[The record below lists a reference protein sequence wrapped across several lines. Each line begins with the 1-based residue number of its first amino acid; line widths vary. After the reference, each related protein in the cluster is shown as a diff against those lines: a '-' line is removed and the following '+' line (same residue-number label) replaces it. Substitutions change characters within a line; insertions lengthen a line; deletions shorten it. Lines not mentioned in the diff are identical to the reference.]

1 MTTRNDIERVLW
13 KACDSFRG
21 KIDSSRY
28 KDYILSML
36 FVKYLSDVTLERRAL
51 YMEQY
56 DGDERRVER
65 AMSRERFSLD
75 RESTFDY
82 LYENRTDTEIGQKI
96 NVALS
101 HIEDHNSGK
110 LRNVFRAIDFNSQ
123 VDFGDVREKNATLR
137 NLLEDFHDLDL
148 RPGQLGSA
156 DIIGDAYE
164 YMIANFASDAGKKGG
179 EFFTPSQVS
188 ELVAS
193 LVKPQEN
200 DRIYDPTCG
209 SGGLLLKA
217 YKKVPSGKVAVY
229 GQELNAQ
236 TWALCTMNMFLHGV
250 DDARIWQGD
259 TLSNPQNLEDDKL
272 MKFQVVVANPPFSL
286 DKWDSGFL
294 SKAGPDEK
302 GKKPEK
308 MTAALDEHHRFDWG
322 VPPSS
327 KGDYAF
333 VLHMLNSLDAE
344 NGRMAVVLPHGVLF
358 RGASEGKIRKQ
369 LIEMNLLDAV
379 IGLPANLFYG
389 TGIPA
394 CILVFKKGR
403 TRDDV
408 LFIDA
413 SGEGSPAPVRKEK
426 KKAHRGLVWVLVL
439 VTGAAIAAGSLLLLH
454 TRQEKQAQLAAA
466 QQAQV
471 QEQQN
476 QYEALM
482 EQGTQLCETDP
493 EQALGCFEQAQALYP
508 EESAPYISYAYALY
522 CAQDYE
528 RCISYIED
536 ELGLGKAYDIEAQ
549 SQLSE
554 ILGAA
559 YFECDDYAAAASFFR
574 LSTAGGD
581 ITVNAQRD
589 YAVSL
594 GRLGDID
601 AADEILSQMYAAGAS
616 GDVTDYVQAEIDY
629 AKTAIARRWSGR
641 EAPRS
646 ETPRQRPSRFWRTG
660 SKPTACAM
668 TRRSGRCWRWPISR
682 RTTPTPPFRRATCA
696 RPGSASTAC
705 WSLA

>member
-36 FVKYLSDVTLERRAL
+36 FVKYLNDVTKEKHAQ
-51 YMEQY
+51 YMERY
-56 DGDERRVER
+56 SGDARRVER
-65 AMSRERFSLD
+65 AMRRERFTID
-75 RESTFDY
+75 KESSFDF
-82 LYENRTDTEIGQKI
+82 LYENRNDNEIGQKI

-101 HIEDHNSGK
+101 RIEEHNSGK
-110 LRNVFRAIDFNSQ
+110 LRDVFRAIDFNSQ
-123 VDFGDVREKNATLR
+123 VDFGDVKEKNATLR

-156 DIIGDAYE
+156 DIIGDAYQ

-188 ELVAS
+188 ALVAA

-200 DRIYDPTCG
+200 DRVYDPTCG

-217 YKKVPSGKVAVY
+217 YNKVPGGKVAIY

-259 TLSNPQNLEDDKL
+259 TLSNPHNLQDDKL

-294 SKAGPDEK
+294 SGAGLDAK
-302 GKKPEK
+302 GKKQEK
-308 MTAALDEHHRFDWG
+308 MTAAMDPWKRFDLG

-333 VLHMLNSLDAE
+333 VLHMLHSLDAQ

-369 LIEMNLLDAV
+369 LIELNLLDAV

-413 SGEGSPAPVRKEK
+413 SGDGNYEK
-426 KKAHRGLVWVLVL
+426 GKNQNILRDSDIARIVSTYEARAQKVDKYSYRATREEIRENDYNLNIPRYVDTFEEEALVDIDQVKQN
-439 VTGAAIAAGSLLLLH
+439 IASIEAELA
-454 TRQEKQAQLAAA
+454 EVQAQMAKYL
-466 QQAQV
+466 
-471 QEQQN
+471 E
-476 QYEALM
+476 
-482 EQGTQLCETDP
+482 
-493 EQALGCFEQAQALYP
+493 
-508 EESAPYISYAYALY
+508 
-522 CAQDYE
+522 
-528 RCISYIED
+528 
-536 ELGLGKAYDIEAQ
+536 ELGL
-549 SQLSE
+549 
-554 ILGAA
+554 
-559 YFECDDYAAAASFFR
+559 
-574 LSTAGGD
+574 
-581 ITVNAQRD
+581 
-589 YAVSL
+589 
-594 GRLGDID
+594 
-601 AADEILSQMYAAGAS
+601 
-616 GDVTDYVQAEIDY
+616 
-629 AKTAIARRWSGR
+629 
-641 EAPRS
+641 
-646 ETPRQRPSRFWRTG
+646 
-660 SKPTACAM
+660 
-668 TRRSGRCWRWPISR
+668 
-682 RTTPTPPFRRATCA
+682 
-696 RPGSASTAC
+696 
-705 WSLA
+705 

>member
-1 MTTRNDIERVLW
+1 MTTRNDIERTLW

-36 FVKYLSDVTLERRAL
+36 FVKYLSDVTKEKYAQ

-56 DGDERRVER
+56 DGDERRVAR
-65 AMSRERFSLD
+65 AMSRERFNLD
-75 RESTFDY
+75 DESTFDF
-82 LYENRTDTEIGQKI
+82 LYKNRNDVQIGQKI

-101 HIEDHNSGK
+101 HIEEHNSGK

-123 VDFGDVREKNATLR
+123 VDFGEVKEKNTTLR
-137 NLLEDFHDLDL
+137 NLLEDFQELDL
-148 RPGQLGSA
+148 RPSQLGST

-188 ELVAS
+188 ELVAA

-217 YKKVPSGKVAVY
+217 YKKVPSGKVAIY

-259 TLSNPQNLEDDKL
+259 TLSNPQNIEGDKL

-294 SKAGPDEK
+294 SEAKLDEK
-302 GKKPEK
+302 GKKQEK
-308 MTAALDEHHRFDWG
+308 MKADLDPWKRFGWG

-333 VLHMLNSLDAE
+333 VLHMLHSLDAE
-344 NGRMAVVLPHGVLF
+344 CGRMAVVLPHGVLF
-358 RGASEGKIRKQ
+358 RGASEGKIRKE

-403 TRDDV
+403 RRDDV

-413 SGEGSPAPVRKEK
+413 SGDGNYEKGKNQNILRNSDIERIVRTYEERAEKVDKYSYRASRDEIRENDYNLNIPRYVDTFEEEELIDIEEVQRNIAEIEAELKE
-426 KKAHRGLVWVLVL
+426 V
-439 VTGAAIAAGSLLLLH
+439 
-454 TRQEKQAQLAAA
+454 QAQMAKYLK
-466 QQAQV
+466 
-471 QEQQN
+471 
-476 QYEALM
+476 
-482 EQGTQLCETDP
+482 
-493 EQALGCFEQAQALYP
+493 
-508 EESAPYISYAYALY
+508 
-522 CAQDYE
+522 
-528 RCISYIED
+528 
-536 ELGLGKAYDIEAQ
+536 ELG
-549 SQLSE
+549 
-554 ILGAA
+554 
-559 YFECDDYAAAASFFR
+559 
-574 LSTAGGD
+574 
-581 ITVNAQRD
+581 V
-589 YAVSL
+589 
-594 GRLGDID
+594 
-601 AADEILSQMYAAGAS
+601 
-616 GDVTDYVQAEIDY
+616 
-629 AKTAIARRWSGR
+629 
-641 EAPRS
+641 
-646 ETPRQRPSRFWRTG
+646 
-660 SKPTACAM
+660 
-668 TRRSGRCWRWPISR
+668 
-682 RTTPTPPFRRATCA
+682 
-696 RPGSASTAC
+696 
-705 WSLA
+705 

>member
-1 MTTRNDIERVLW
+1 MTTRADIERVLW

-36 FVKYLSDVTLERRAL
+36 FVKYLSDVTKEKRER
-51 YMEQY
+51 YMAQY

-65 AMSRERFSLD
+65 AMSRERFSVD

-82 LYENRTDTEIGQKI
+82 LYSERNSTEIGQKI

-101 HIEDHNSGK
+101 HIEEHNSSK

-123 VDFGDVREKNATLR
+123 VDFGDVKEKNATLR

-148 RPGQLGSA
+148 RPSQLGSA

-217 YKKVPSGKVAVY
+217 YRKVPSGKVAVY

-250 DDARIWQGD
+250 DDAKIWQGN
-259 TLSNPQNLEDDKL
+259 TLSDPQNVENDQL
-272 MKFQVVVANPPFSL
+272 MKFQAVVANPPFSL

-294 SKAGPDEK
+294 ANAALDAK
-302 GKKPEK
+302 GKKQEK
-308 MTAALDEHHRFDWG
+308 MTASMDPWKRFEMG

-333 VLHMLNSLDAE
+333 VLHMLKSLDGN

-358 RGASEGKIRKQ
+358 RGASEGKIRKA
-369 LIEMNLLDAV
+369 LVDSNLLDAV

-389 TGIPA
+389 TSIPA
-394 CILVFKKGR
+394 CILVFRTGR

-413 SGEGSPAPVRKEK
+413 SGEGNYEKGKNQNILRPCDIKKIVDTYEARENVDKYSYLASRKDIADNDYNLNIPRYVDTFEEEE
-426 KKAHRGLVWVLVL
+426 LVDIDEVKQNI
-439 VTGAAIAAGSLLLLH
+439 AAIEA
-454 TRQEKQAQLAAA
+454 ELAE
-466 QQAQV
+466 V
-471 QEQQN
+471 QEQMAK
-476 QYEALM
+476 YLE
-482 EQGTQLCETDP
+482 
-493 EQALGCFEQAQALYP
+493 
-508 EESAPYISYAYALY
+508 
-522 CAQDYE
+522 
-528 RCISYIED
+528 
-536 ELGLGKAYDIEAQ
+536 ELGL
-549 SQLSE
+549 
-554 ILGAA
+554 
-559 YFECDDYAAAASFFR
+559 
-574 LSTAGGD
+574 
-581 ITVNAQRD
+581 
-589 YAVSL
+589 
-594 GRLGDID
+594 
-601 AADEILSQMYAAGAS
+601 
-616 GDVTDYVQAEIDY
+616 
-629 AKTAIARRWSGR
+629 
-641 EAPRS
+641 
-646 ETPRQRPSRFWRTG
+646 
-660 SKPTACAM
+660 
-668 TRRSGRCWRWPISR
+668 
-682 RTTPTPPFRRATCA
+682 
-696 RPGSASTAC
+696 
-705 WSLA
+705 